1 MTQGTERFMR
11 RRVAAVALAASL
23 LVTGC
28 AWRSTGGPPP
38 GMHDLIGTWHGDIG
52 QPGGSL
58 YAVEAQAALEIKPD
72 GTFSAIVTPAR
83 GSNNLA
89 RRSSWSGVVVG
100 DGDRVTF
107 QSAQGPSLTLVRS
120 RDHLYGVASDPLTA
134 MGVMIDFERS
144 AGDRRTV
151 GRR

>member
-1 MTQGTERFMR
+1 MR
-11 RRVAAVALAASL
+11 RRAAMAALAACL

-28 AWRSTGGPPP
+28 AWRNAGGAPPR
-38 GMHDLIGTWHGDIG
+38 MHNLTGTWHGDIG
-52 QPGGSL
+52 QPGGSR
-58 YAVEAQAALEIKPD
+58 YAVEAQATLEIKPD
-72 GTFSAIVTPAR
+72 GTFSAIVAPAR

-100 DGDRVTF
+100 DGDRITLR
-107 QSAQGPSLTLVRS
+107 SAQGPSLTLVRS

-134 MGVMIDFERS
+134 MDVMIDFERS
-144 AGDRRTV
+144 AGGPRTV

>member
-1 MTQGTERFMR
+1 MTQGTERSMQR
-11 RRVAAVALAASL
+11 RAATVVLGACL

-28 AWRSTGGPPP
+28 ACRSAGGAPP
-38 GMHDLIGTWHGDIG
+38 GMHNLTGTWYGDIG
-52 QPGGSL
+52 PPGGSL

-72 GTFSAIVTPAR
+72 GTFSAIVSPAR

-100 DGDRVTF
+100 DGDRVTLR
-107 QSAQGPSLTLVRS
+107 SAQGPSLTLARS

-134 MGVMIDFERS
+134 MDVMIDFERS
-144 AGDRRTV
+144 AGGPRTL